1 MGFYNLI
8 HDNKHFNNIIL
19 LEFVIC
25 QCSNNASKWEQ
36 WFMKDLVQKLKILV
50 FIDQSSIYLVIII
63 VIIIITII
71 IIIIFI
77 IIITIIIIIIIII
90 SLFALDR
97 TISHHFLSAIIF
109 RIAIIHLF

>member
-1 MGFYNLI
+1 MI

-50 FIDQSSIYLVIII
+50 FIDQLSIYLVIII

-71 IIIIFI
+71 IIIFI
-77 IIITIIIIIIIII
+77 IIITTIIIIIIIIIII

>member
-1 MGFYNLI
+1 
-8 HDNKHFNNIIL
+8 
-19 LEFVIC
+19 
-25 QCSNNASKWEQ
+25 
-36 WFMKDLVQKLKILV
+36 MKDLVQKLKILV
-50 FIDQSSIYLVIII
+50 FIDQLSIYLVIII

-77 IIITIIIIIIIII
+77 IIITIIIIIIIIIII